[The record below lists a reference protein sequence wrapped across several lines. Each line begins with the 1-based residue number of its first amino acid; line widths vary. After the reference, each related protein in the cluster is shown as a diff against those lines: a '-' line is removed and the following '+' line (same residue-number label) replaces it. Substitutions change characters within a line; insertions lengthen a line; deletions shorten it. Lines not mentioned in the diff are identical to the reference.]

1 VSGSEREM
9 EYKLLEKKIRDMI
22 IYNNQMV
29 VKFPKHEKFLM
40 ANKIR
45 ELGYCVLELCIVC
58 NKKVH
63 KKTTLTEL
71 NIAHELLRQ
80 FVNLA
85 LESRYINYQKH
96 KTASLFVDEVGK
108 MVGAWVKKEMGIA

>member
-1 VSGSEREM
+1 M
-9 EYKLLEKKIRDMI
+9 EYKLIEKKIRDMI

-45 ELGYCVLELCIVC
+45 ELGYSVLELCIVC

-63 KKTTLTEL
+63 KKNYFDGAEYFSRTTKTV
-71 NIAHELLRQ
+71 HQ
-80 FVNLA
+80 F
-85 LESRYINYQKH
+85 SFRIQIY
-96 KTASLFVDEVGK
+96 
-108 MVGAWVKKEMGIA
+108 